1 MLVSR
6 ALSLLLSLVLP
17 ISISLDCLTFDGFT
31 MGTQRLSAWK
41 CALLELAGPCDCAL
55 RICVCMCFFPSI
67 LSLTLSAASS
77 RFRSHAQPA
86 CWSIARGGLFVL
98 FHSFCHPWKEDFKG

>member
-17 ISISLDCLTFDGFT
+17 ISIALDCLTFDGFT
-31 MGTQRLSAWK
+31 MGTHRLSAWM

-55 RICVCMCFFPSI
+55 RICVCVCVLLSFNSLAHAFCCLFS
-67 LSLTLSAASS
+67 LSLTLT
-77 RFRSHAQPA
+77 
-86 CWSIARGGLFVL
+86 ARLLVNRAG
-98 FHSFCHPWKEDFKG
+98 S